1 MSNLYQEGVFV
12 LAYGAFGIDLR
23 ETQNRQKPVFLNIKL
38 KTLGKFVKRIDIKL
52 MHFANS
58 IPSYYWVE

>member
-1 MSNLYQEGVFV
+1 